1 VIIVMSDL
9 HFAESS
15 SLSIGEQH
23 YNHNLPPEVYRAFFS
38 EILEFIHTDNIREID
53 LVLAGDIFE
62 ITRSALW
69 LKDSLRPYAH
79 NDQVTEGSALESR
92 VSEILDAIAADPRV
106 SATLDLFRNLS
117 VQLRRPVRVHYIPGN
132 HDRLLN
138 ASRRIRNRTRSF
150 LGMDPSDLPF
160 EHQYLHQAN
169 GDTEILIRHGH
180 EYDAANFGADV
191 RKWLVIPTI
200 IDKSFYDRPS
210 FGDIVTTEVAAKL
223 PILFKDYYT
232 EEGIL
237 QNQDLSMLF
246 QRLIDFDNVRP
257 SNALINF
264 LFSTP
269 GLSMKQV
276 WRLIEP
282 VFVKMLDDLALA
294 PEIGRQMIA
303 FGGMAGFSAASLK
316 AILKTRLW
324 RRGLPFW
331 MIKTLLAPVSRR
343 SKIEDQSDIILKEE
357 CLSEE
362 NSRVRGIVSGHTHN
376 PLVQLMK
383 VEKGIETYHI
393 NTGTFRNVITA
404 TPDLRDF
411 GRLRS
416 KARVLIF
423 EQGERNPEYNR
434 ETGWSF
440 DFTTRHG
447 FGAMPPEQNDLP
459 QLDRPG

>member
-1 VIIVMSDL
+1 MIIVMSDL
-9 HFAESS
+9 HFAESN
-15 SLSIGEQH
+15 SLSIGESRF
-23 YNHNLPPEVYRAFFS
+23 NHNLPPEVYRAYFN
-38 EILEFIHTDNIREID
+38 EINEFISRDNIKDID

-69 LKDSLRPYAH
+69 LKDDLRPYAH
-79 NDQVTEGSALESR
+79 NDQVTEGSPLEAR
-92 VSEILDAIAADPRV
+92 INEILDAIAAGQRV
-106 SATLDLFRNLS
+106 SATMDLFRNLTT
-117 VQLRRPVRVHYIPGN
+117 QLRRPVRIHYIPGN

-150 LGMDPSDLPF
+150 LGMEPSDLPF
-160 EHQYLHQAN
+160 ANQYLHQVN
-169 GDTEILIRHGH
+169 GKTEVLIRHGH
-180 EYDAANFGADV
+180 EYDPANFGVDV
-191 RKWLVIPTI
+191 RNWLVIPTL

-223 PILFKDYYT
+223 PIIFKNHYT
-232 EEGIL
+232 EERIQG
-237 QNQDLSMLF
+237 NTALSLLF

-269 GLSMKQV
+269 GLSMKKV
-276 WRLIEP
+276 WGLIEP

-303 FGGMAGFSAASLK
+303 FGGMSGISAAGLR
-316 AILKTRLW
+316 AVLKTRLW

-331 MIKTLLAPVSRR
+331 MIKSLLSPVSRR
-343 SKIEDQSDIILKEE
+343 SKIGDQSDIVLKEE
-357 CLSEE
+357 CLSDE
-362 NSRVRGIVSGHTHN
+362 NSSIRCIVSGHTHN

-383 VEKGIETYHI
+383 VEAGIETYYI

-404 TPDLRDF
+404 TPNLRDF

-423 EQGERNPEYNR
+423 TQGERNPEYNR
-434 ETGWSF
+434 ATGWSF
-440 DFTTRHG
+440 DFTARHG
-447 FGAMPPEQNDLP
+447 FGAMPPEQQDLP
-459 QLDRPG
+459 QLD